1 MRAAGQGTGGAAG
14 DADGPGGP
22 GVPGG
27 PGEAGAAGDGGPQGA
42 GAARASG
49 PGGGAPRVPR
59 GSAASA
65 QNGSCQCGAR
75 GAERRLVQL
84 NITMPFSSP
93 MEAELVRRVLSPDA
107 TPLPRPGA
115 VLKDFTVSG
124 NLLFMSPTDCCRPP
138 PTPALHQ
145 LLSPAAFPVDVD
157 RAVLSAYVFGSASL
171 RTEALSP
178 AWCPFLGRAFSPR
191 GWSLHERPLHCGGL
205 IVCRWRRPAY
215 MFVSV
220 GNKTELQFRV

>member
-1 MRAAGQGTGGAAG
+1 MLMAQEALAFLAAQERRVLRATEVPRVQGQQGPRGREEAPHGCRVAVLLLHRMEAAS
-14 DADGPGGP
+14 AGPGGRKD
-22 GVPGG
+22 
-27 PGEAGAAGDGGPQGA
+27 AWF
-42 GAARASG
+42 SW
-49 PGGGAPRVPR
+49 
-59 GSAASA
+59 
-65 QNGSCQCGAR
+65 
-75 GAERRLVQL
+75 